1 MSRYPLA
8 INRLTEKYPEAR
20 ILKINEEVT
29 AYEFGKYKTRIDS
42 HPSEGGVF
50 GFIITEDKRL
60 VLIKRADS
68 NIWALPGG
76 TVELGEDFDSAFI
89 REVSEEC
96 GIEIVIDQVCEIQEK
111 TVISP
116 SKKTL
121 TFWICVFLS
130 HPTSK
135 QPPRVTDQAK
145 DECLEIDTF
154 GYENMPSRILS
165 SNKEIIKKYYRRKH

>member
-96 GIEIVIDQVCEIQEK
+96 GMEIVIDQVCEIQEK
-111 TVISP
+111 TIVSP
-116 SKKTL
+116 SEKTL
-121 TFWICVFLS
+121 TFWACVFLS
-130 HPTSK
+130 HSISK
-135 QPPRVTDQAK
+135 MQPHVTDKAK
-145 DECLEIDTF
+145 DECLEIGKFEYKD
-154 GYENMPSRILS
+154 MPSRILS
-165 SNKEIIKKYYRRKH
+165 SNKEIIKKYYRSKY